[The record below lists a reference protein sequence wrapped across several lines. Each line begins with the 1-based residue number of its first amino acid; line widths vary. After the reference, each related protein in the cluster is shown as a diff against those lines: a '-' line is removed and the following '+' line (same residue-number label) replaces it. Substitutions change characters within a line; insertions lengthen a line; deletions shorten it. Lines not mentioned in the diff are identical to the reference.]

1 MGAFMGVFLLT
12 GAASAGAAFLWFL
25 YRFARAQKI
34 IIAHNTFVWTIFFIA
49 SFLLAILD
57 CMEVMI
63 QALIPAAAADIA
75 SVVLLTLNLALLGWC
90 IISLKAVPADV
101 ASASENASS

>member
-1 MGAFMGVFLLT
+1 
-12 GAASAGAAFLWFL
+12 
-25 YRFARAQKI
+25 
-34 IIAHNTFVWTIFFIA
+34 
-49 SFLLAILD
+49 
-57 CMEVMI
+57 MI